1 MLTSNQ
7 VARMI
12 SAEIAQFV
20 TPGDTALEAAI
31 STVADKIVM
40 LTDDSGATVAA
51 AMLENEVTSTL
62 LDLTVA
68 TVLATLIEEEG
79 GGRSNVSISPM
90 SMDHMMKHYEPDVRL
105 DGLIRHV
112 SIKLRDDSD
121 LKNEAAWREPSNRH
135 GVMHQDEDATGA
147 KPQAE
152 PREHNRPV
160 WAIRVSAHG
169 EPSTLLMCADR
180 ADAERVMRTTGKA
193 YSTANIEN
201 RHCPHPDCP
210 SSRCNEWKDDDA
222 APGNGMN
229 PDGN

>member
-12 SAEIAQFV
+12 SAEIAQYV

-31 STVADKIVM
+31 STVADKIVV
-40 LTDDSGATVAA
+40 LTDDNGATVAA

-135 GVMHQDEDATGA
+135 GVMHQDEDTTGA
-147 KPQAE
+147 KAQAE
-152 PREHNRPV
+152 PHEYNRPV
-160 WAIRVSAHG
+160 WAVNYFEGGARKLLNCHDREDAARQCRYLPADLDPRV
-169 EPSTLLMCADR
+169 
-180 ADAERVMRTTGKA
+180 
-193 YSTANIEN
+193 EN
-201 RHCPHPDCP
+201 RHCLHPDCP
-210 SSRCNEWKDDDA
+210 SSRCNVWKDDDA